1 MRADSK
7 ICRRFAVMIVLTVIL
22 FVMNIFVGSVAIDPS
37 DVVDIILGR
46 GTDGP
51 ARFIILESRLPQA
64 LTALLAGGALSVAG
78 LLLQTAFRN
87 PLAGPSIL
95 GISSGASLGVAI
107 VMLFAGGAIGAGT
120 MAVSG
125 YGAVMLGAFAGAMA
139 MMGILLLLSTLLR
152 NDLMLLIAGI
162 LVGYFASSVIMILN
176 YSASSHS
183 VQSYVMW
190 GMGTFSGVTP
200 DRLPLFSVAVI
211 AGLMLSAALVKPLDA
226 LQLGNDYARN
236 LGVNLLLT
244 RNLLMVA
251 TGLLTATVT
260 AFCGPISFLGL
271 AVPHIARMIF
281 ATDNHGVLMPA
292 TVLSGSAVALL
303 CGLLAVAPSET
314 VLPINAVTS
323 LIGVP
328 VVIWVIMKRR

>member
-1 MRADSK
+1 MGG
-7 ICRRFAVMIVLTVIL
+7 LTLIL
-22 FVMNIFVGSVAIDPS
+22 FILNIFLGSVAIAPAAVI
-37 DVVDIILGR
+37 DVLLGS
-46 GTDGP
+46 GSEGA

-64 LTALLAGGALSVAG
+64 VTALLAGGALSVAG

-95 GISSGASLGVAI
+95 GISSGASLGVAL
-107 VMLFAGGAIGAGT
+107 VMLFAGGAIGIGSL
-120 MAVSG
+120 AVSG
-125 YGAVMLGAFAGAMA
+125 YAAVMLGAFVGAMA
-139 MMGILLLLSTLLR
+139 MMGILLLLSSLLR

-176 YSASSHS
+176 YSASSQGVHN
-183 VQSYVMW
+183 YVMW
-190 GMGTFSGVTP
+190 GMGTFSSVTP
-200 DRLPLFSVAVI
+200 SQLPLFSGAVI
-211 AGLMLSAALVKPLDA
+211 AGLVLAAALIKPLNA
-226 LQLGNDYARN
+226 LLLGNDYARN

-271 AVPHIARMIF
+271 AVPHIARMIVR
-281 ATDNHGVLMPA
+281 TDNHAILLPA
-292 TVLSGSAVALL
+292 TILSGSAVALL
-303 CGLLAVAPSET
+303 CCLLAVVPSET

>member
-1 MRADSK
+1 MG
-7 ICRRFAVMIVLTVIL
+7 RRFAVMGGLTLIL
-22 FVMNIFVGSVAIDPS
+22 FILNIFLGSVAIAPAAVI
-37 DVVDIILGR
+37 DVLLGS
-46 GTDGP
+46 GSEGA

-64 LTALLAGGALSVAG
+64 VTALLAGGALSVAG

-95 GISSGASLGVAI
+95 GISSGASLGVAL
-107 VMLFAGGAIGAGT
+107 VMLFAGGAIGIGSL
-120 MAVSG
+120 AVSG
-125 YGAVMLGAFAGAMA
+125 YAAVMLGAFVGAMA
-139 MMGILLLLSTLLR
+139 MMGILLLLSSLLR

-176 YSASSHS
+176 YSASSQGVHN
-183 VQSYVMW
+183 YVMW
-190 GMGTFSGVTP
+190 GMGTFSSVTP
-200 DRLPLFSVAVI
+200 SQLPLFSGAVI
-211 AGLMLSAALVKPLDA
+211 AGLVLAAALIKPLNA
-226 LQLGNDYARN
+226 LLLGNDYARN

-271 AVPHIARMIF
+271 AVPHIARMIVR
-281 ATDNHGVLMPA
+281 TDNHAILLPA
-292 TVLSGSAVALL
+292 TILSGSAVALL
-303 CGLLAVAPSET
+303 CCLLAVVPSET